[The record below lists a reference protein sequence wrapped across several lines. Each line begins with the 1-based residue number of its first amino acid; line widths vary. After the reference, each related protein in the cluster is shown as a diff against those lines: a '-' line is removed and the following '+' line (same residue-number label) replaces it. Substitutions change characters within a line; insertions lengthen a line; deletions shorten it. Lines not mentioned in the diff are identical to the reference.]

1 MPGRF
6 CGSAQPLLGVKMKKS
21 FSSAVLIVVFIIGL
35 GMVLYP
41 TIADHWNQRV
51 QSRAI
56 VDYEESLKNLAKE
69 DYSAIFAAADEYNK
83 KISALEFPFMY
94 YAEVEG
100 YNDILNVT
108 GSGIIGYITI
118 EKIGVEL
125 PIYHGTSASVLN
137 VAAGHLEGSCF
148 PVGGDGTHAAI
159 SAHRG
164 LPSAKLFTH
173 LDKLE
178 TGDTFYITVL
188 DRVLTYEIDQKLIV
202 EPQDVEALYAREGGD
217 YCTLITC
224 TPYGINTHRLLVRGR
239 RTETIFEKPPIYVA
253 NDAYIIDPIIVTP
266 VVAIPMLLVLLVW
279 LLIPTHGKRDPAQ

>member
-1 MPGRF
+1 
-6 CGSAQPLLGVKMKKS
+6 MKNG
-21 FSSAVLIVVFIIGL
+21 FSSIILVIVFIIGL
-35 GMVLYP
+35 GLVLYP

-56 VDYEESLKNLAKE
+56 VDYEASLKNMSKD
-69 DYSAIFAAADEYNK
+69 DYTEIFAKADDYNRR
-83 KISALEFPFMY
+83 IREIEFPFMY
-94 YAEVEG
+94 YSQVEG
-100 YNDILNVT
+100 YEDILNVS
-108 GSGIIGYITI
+108 GNGIIGYITI

-148 PVGGDGTHAAI
+148 PVGGASTHAAI

-173 LDKLE
+173 LDRLDA
-178 TGDTFYITVL
+178 GDTFLITVL

-202 EPQDVEALYAREGGD
+202 EPQDVEALYVTEGDD

-224 TPYGINTHRLLVRGR
+224 TPYGINTHRLLVRAKR
-239 RTETIFEKPPIYVA
+239 IETVTEKPPIYVA
-253 NDAYIIDPIIVTP
+253 NEAYVIDSIIVTP
-266 VVAIPMLLVLLVW
+266 VVAAPMLIA
-279 LLIPTHGKRDPAQ
+279 LLIFLIIRYRNTGDEPDKE

>member
-1 MPGRF
+1 MCAESFSRLGTPSF
-6 CGSAQPLLGVKMKKS
+6 LGVQMKKS

-35 GMVLYP
+35 GLVLYP

-56 VDYEESLKNLAKE
+56 VDYEESLKNMSKD
-69 DYSAIFAAADEYNK
+69 DYTEIFAKADDYNRR
-83 KISALEFPFMY
+83 IRGIEFPFMY
-94 YAEVEG
+94 YSQVEG
-100 YNDILNVT
+100 YEDILNVS
-108 GSGIIGYITI
+108 GNGIIGYITI

-148 PVGGDGTHAAI
+148 PVGGDSTHAAI

-173 LDKLE
+173 LDRLDM
-178 TGDTFYITVL
+178 GDTFYITVL

-202 EPQDVEALYAREGGD
+202 EPQDVEALYVTEGGD

-224 TPYGINTHRLLVRGR
+224 TPYGINTHRLLVRAK
-239 RTETIFEKPPIYVA
+239 RTETVVEKPPIYVA

-266 VVAIPMLLVLLVW
+266 IVAIPMLFVLLIY
-279 LLIPTHGKRDPAQ
+279 LLIDSRER